1 MTQRFPLAARLW
13 RVLSRALN
21 KPITPKAPATDV
33 TSEIPSAGIQIP
45 EEGANRDYASFYR
58 VSLGDK
64 FNDERYIVLRK
75 LGYGQYST
83 VWLARD
89 SR

>member
-1 MTQRFPLAARLW
+1 MAQRLSLAARLW
-13 RVLSRALN
+13 GILTRALD
-21 KPITPKAPATDV
+21 KPSPPKTFAVDV
-33 TSEIPSAGIQIP
+33 LSEIPRAGFQSP
-45 EEGANRDYASFYR
+45 EEGTNHDYELFCR

-64 FNDERYIVLRK
+64 FNDERYVVLRK

>member
-58 VSLGDK
+58 GTGNIPQ
-64 FNDERYIVLRK
+64 FGLRVTR
-75 LGYGQYST
+75 GCRRT
-83 VWLARD
+83 WL
-89 SR
+89 